1 MRNTEID
8 NTFEYDLFGPQRK
21 QKRLPRRTSVT
32 SVEMTM
38 ARADAIR
45 HLHETTTF
53 TQTEIAKLFGIDQG
67 RVSKIVNNHWF
78 PQKTLH

>member
-1 MRNTEID
+1 MDKTEV
-8 NTFEYDLFGPQRK
+8 NNFLNSDLFGHQQK

-32 SVEMTM
+32 TVKMTM

-45 HLHETTTF
+45 HVHETTTF

-67 RVSKIVNNHWF
+67 RVSKIVNNLWF